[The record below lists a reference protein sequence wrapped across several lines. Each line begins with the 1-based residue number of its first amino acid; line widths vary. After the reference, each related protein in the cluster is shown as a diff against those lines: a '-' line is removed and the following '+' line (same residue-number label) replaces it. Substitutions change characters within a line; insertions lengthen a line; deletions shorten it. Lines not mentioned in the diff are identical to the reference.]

1 MDRKDHQIVRALMHD
16 GRLSNQ
22 DLAAAVNLSPSP
34 CLRRVRLLE
43 ERGVITGYAALVDQK
58 AMGYP
63 ITVFVGI
70 RLSKHDQA
78 TVQAFERAI
87 GAIDDILDCFLM
99 TGDIDY
105 LLRVVAPDL
114 DGYERFV
121 RRLQALA
128 AVQDINSSFAIR
140 TVKSSGALPLE
151 AASTA

>member
-121 RRLQALA
+121 RERLPAIDGIASIDTSLA
-128 AVQDINSSFAIR
+128 YGV
-140 TVKSSGALPLE
+140 VKQSRVLPLPG
-151 AASTA
+151 